1 MAKSKKNKKTV
12 PVVKKTPIK
21 KHVAKKPV
29 FSRIEK
35 EFPIRPVVVRKS
47 AKKRKKSN
55 PSNFFASPI
64 ENLTLSKKI
73 RDGRAIIKVIGVGG
87 GGGNAVTRM
96 MTSGD
101 RLRDVEFIAVNTDSQ
116 DLNYASAHKKF
127 YIGRALTKGL
137 GAGMNPEIGKQA
149 AEENRSEL
157 SEALDGADIVFLTA
171 GFGGGTGTG
180 ATPVIAELAKEK
192 GILTIAIVTKPFAFE
207 GSQRMNIAQDG
218 IARLKDKVDALVVIP
233 NDRVFSIID
242 KDTSI
247 NKAFSFIDEVLK
259 NGVMAISEL
268 ISAPGIINVDFA
280 DIKATMKDSG
290 TTMIGIGSASGQD
303 RGSKAVSAAINSPLL
318 EISIDGAK
326 GVLFSIAG
334 GRDMKMAEI
343 HEIAKAVSANVDPS
357 ARIIFGAYYD
367 RRLSDKQIKVTVIA
381 TGFNGFYSGNQ
392 IQGPSLFMDQMMKT
406 RNNMSSVVNNKEPEK
421 RMPFEKFEKKETE
434 DDSKSLFEEK
444 ENDTAKDIK
453 KEKPKEDSWDIPAF
467 LRKKKR

>member
-1 MAKSKKNKKTV
+1 MAKKKA
-12 PVVKKTPIK
+12 VKKSLP
-21 KHVAKKPV
+21 VAKKPV
-29 FSRIEK
+29 KKAVISR
-35 EFPIRPVVVRKS
+35 PSRS
-47 AKKRKKSN
+47 KKRASRSQASAF
-55 PSNFFASPI
+55 PSPI
-64 ENLTLSKKI
+64 KELSLSKKI
-73 RDGRAIIKVIGVGG
+73 RDGRAIIKVVGVGG

-96 MTSGD
+96 MMGND
-101 RLRDVEFIAVNTDSQ
+101 RARDVEFIAVNTDSQ
-116 DLNYASAHKKF
+116 DLNYASAHRKF
-127 YIGRALTKGL
+127 CIGRDLTKGL

-157 SEALDGADIVFLTA
+157 AEALEGADIVFLTA

-180 ATPVIAELAKEK
+180 ATPVVAEIAKEK
-192 GILTIAIVTKPFAFE
+192 GALTIAIVTKPFSFE

-218 IARLKDKVDALVVIP
+218 LARLKDKVDALVVIP
-233 NDRVFSIID
+233 NDRVFSVID

-247 NKAFSFIDEVLK
+247 NKAFTFIDDILK

-290 TTMIGIGSASGQD
+290 TTLIGIGSASGQD

-334 GRDMKMAEI
+334 GRDMKMSEI

-367 RRLSDKQIKVTVIA
+367 RRLSEKQIKVTVIA
-381 TGFNGFYSGNQ
+381 TGFNGFYGGSQ
-392 IQGPSLFMDQMMKT
+392 LPTPSLFMEQVLKT
-406 RNNMSSVVNNKEPEK
+406 RGNMSSLSRKDEEK
-421 RMPFEKFEKKETE
+421 KFPFEKKEPAAE
-434 DDSKSLFEEK
+434 NADSLFDEK
-444 ENDTAKDIK
+444 ETDAVKAAK
-453 KEKPKEDSWDIPAF
+453 KEIKDKEIKEESWDIPAF
-467 LRKKKR
+467 LRKKKK